1 MVKLLRKLLIRK
13 RFKMEKVVK
22 FEDQIKE
29 LETIINELENGEV
42 DLDTSIEKYTK
53 AMSLVKSCDEKLK
66 KIDEQVSKIVTENNE
81 IKDFDVE

>member
-1 MVKLLRKLLIRK
+1 
-13 RFKMEKVVK
+13 MEKKVK

-29 LETIINELENGEV
+29 LESIINELENGEV

-66 KIDEQVSKIVTENNE
+66 RIDEQVSKLVTENNTIE
-81 IKDFDVE
+81 NFNVE

>member
-1 MVKLLRKLLIRK
+1 
-13 RFKMEKVVK
+13 MEKTVK

-66 KIDEQVSKIVTENNE
+66 KIDEQVSKLVTENNE

>member
-1 MVKLLRKLLIRK
+1 
-13 RFKMEKVVK
+13 MEKKVK

-29 LETIINELENGEV
+29 LESIINELENGEV

-66 KIDEQVSKIVTENNE
+66 RIDEQVSKLVTENNTIE
-81 IKDFDVE
+81 DFNVE

>member
-1 MVKLLRKLLIRK
+1 
-13 RFKMEKVVK
+13 MEKVVK

>member
-1 MVKLLRKLLIRK
+1 MKK
-13 RFKMEKVVK
+13 EAK
-22 FEDQIKE
+22 FEEQIKE
-29 LETIINELENGEV
+29 LESIINELENGEV

>member
-1 MVKLLRKLLIRK
+1 
-13 RFKMEKVVK
+13 MEKKVK

-29 LETIINELENGEV
+29 LESIINELENGEV

-66 KIDEQVSKIVTENNE
+66 KIDEQVSKLVTENNTVE
-81 IKDFDVE
+81 DFNVE

>member
-1 MVKLLRKLLIRK
+1 
-13 RFKMEKVVK
+13 MEKKVK

-29 LETIINELENGEV
+29 LESIINELENGEV

-66 KIDEQVSKIVTENNE
+66 KIDEQVSKLVTENNTIE
-81 IKDFDVE
+81 NFNVE

>member
-1 MVKLLRKLLIRK
+1 
-13 RFKMEKVVK
+13 MEKKEVK
-22 FEDQIKE
+22 FEEQIKE

-42 DLDTSIEKYTK
+42 DLDTSILKYTK

-66 KIDEQVSKIVTENNE
+66 KIDEQVSKLVTENNE

>member
-1 MVKLLRKLLIRK
+1 MKK
-13 RFKMEKVVK
+13 EVK
-22 FEDQIKE
+22 FEEQIKE
-29 LETIINELENGEV
+29 LESIINELENGEV

>member
-1 MVKLLRKLLIRK
+1 
-13 RFKMEKVVK
+13 MEKVVK

-53 AMSLVKSCDEKLK
+53 AMSLVKSCDEKVK

>member
-1 MVKLLRKLLIRK
+1 
-13 RFKMEKVVK
+13 MEKVVK

-81 IKDFDVE
+81 IKDFDME

>member
-1 MVKLLRKLLIRK
+1 
-13 RFKMEKVVK
+13 MEKKVK

-29 LETIINELENGEV
+29 LESIINELETGEV

-66 KIDEQVSKIVTENNE
+66 RIDEQVSKLVTENNTIE
-81 IKDFDVE
+81 NFNVE